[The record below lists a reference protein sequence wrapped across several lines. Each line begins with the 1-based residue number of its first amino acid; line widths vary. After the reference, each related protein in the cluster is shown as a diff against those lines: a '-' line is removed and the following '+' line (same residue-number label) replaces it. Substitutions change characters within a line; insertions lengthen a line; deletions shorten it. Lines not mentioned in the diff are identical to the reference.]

1 MSNNFKRPLASSHN
15 AQPAEQIQQ
24 NGYHS
29 APGSFPLKGSHQFKV
44 PFPDAPT
51 APLPGL
57 AATPSVGVPAKP
69 LIDTPG
75 LENKRMRLKSI
86 ISTQLQLP
94 SRKAEV
100 PITEQSTDVHAAFP
114 ARPPFR
120 PLPAYSE
127 QQVIGKKTLF
137 SLLVGFDLLAN
148 ILELAHV
155 NFLYTTTLISLCT
168 SILLPGFLITLI
180 LRLRKISFWENL
192 LFIVGLGIAFLE
204 FGGLLLNVLL
214 PLFDVNNPLAFQ
226 NIVYGF
232 DVFLLLLFVFAWV
245 RTKHLEVKIQLPR
258 RSKIEKVLYTLP
270 VFFPVLATL
279 GAIVLNNGG
288 SNTLTL
294 ILLGAIAVYSLLLV
308 LFRDKIAVDLYPYAI
323 FFIGI
328 ACLFTTSLRSWY
340 ITGHD
345 IEREFYVFQLTN
357 AHHIWNM
364 AFYQNAY
371 NACLSI
377 TILPTILTNLLSIQD
392 MYVYKVI
399 FQILFATSPI
409 VVFFIV
415 RNYTTPVLAFLS
427 AFFFMSFPTFFN
439 DMPMLNRQEI
449 GFIFFGLVLYMMLLS
464 ELSFSMRKILFII
477 FALSV
482 VVSHYSTNFVLLAL
496 VTFVYVST
504 LIISLP
510 FVKNIF
516 ARLLP
521 KSHTTLKNTFTNK
534 KFLALP
540 LILLL
545 FLMTYFWNNLY
556 TNSSNQTGSVMAEI
570 ISSILLKSNAK
581 SSDISYSIFSFY
593 KPDPNQELQKYI
605 RSIQQSAG
613 NENTSH
619 FYNKSINSKYA
630 SYPLTQE
637 QLAPTPVGNWLSSF
651 HIPVFNVQTGLRSLS
666 AYFMQI
672 SVFIGLLA
680 VFFFK
685 KKEPFDVQHLLLF
698 FKKKK
703 PKKAFDLQYLFLCF
717 GAIFLLVLMTVLP
730 AISIEYGLLRMFQQ
744 LLFILSLPIVLAV
757 WSTLFFVK
765 EQKRILFTGIIAII
779 FFLNL
784 TGFISHLTGDYYPQ
798 LTLDNAGLYYDA
810 YYVHKSDVLAIAW
823 LSENNVNNEP
833 VQADLPGTNKLLT
846 YGDID
851 ALSGIFPQIIRK
863 NAYVYQ
869 QVSIHIEVILDNTI
883 IVCNSSKPFL
893 DENKDH
899 VYSNGQVNIYK

>member
-1 MSNNFKRPLASSHN
+1 M
-15 AQPAEQIQQ
+15 E
-24 NGYHS
+24 
-29 APGSFPLKGSHQFKV
+29 LKTNRQ
-44 PFPDAPT
+44 
-51 APLPGL
+51 
-57 AATPSVGVPAKP
+57 
-69 LIDTPG
+69 
-75 LENKRMRLKSI
+75 SI

-94 SRKAEV
+94 SRKSEV

-114 ARPPFR
+114 PAPPFI

-127 QQVIGKKTLF
+127 QQVMRVGKKTLF
-137 SLLVGFDLLAN
+137 SLLLGVELLAN
-148 ILELAHV
+148 VLELTQV
-155 NFLYTTTLISLCT
+155 NFLYTTTLISFCT
-168 SILLPGFLITLI
+168 CILLPGFLISLI
-180 LRLRKISFWENL
+180 LRIRKISLWENL
-192 LFIVGLGIAFLE
+192 LFIVGLSIAFLE

-214 PLFDVNNPLAFQ
+214 PLFGVENPLAFQ
-226 NIVYGF
+226 NIVIGF
-232 DVFLLLLFVFAWV
+232 DIFVLLLFILAWI
-245 RTKHLEVKIQLPR
+245 RTKQLVVQIQLPK
-258 RSKIEKVLYTLP
+258 RSKIEKVLYVLP
-270 VFFPVLATL
+270 VFFPILATL

-288 SNTLTL
+288 SNILTL

-323 FFIGI
+323 FFIAI
-328 ACLFTTSLRSWY
+328 ASLFTTSLRSWY

-345 IEREFYVFQLTN
+345 VEREFYIFQLTN

-364 AFYQNAY
+364 AFYQDAY

-409 VVFFIV
+409 LVFFIM
-415 RNYTTPVLAFLS
+415 RNYTAPVLAFLS
-427 AFFFMSFPTFFN
+427 AFIFMSFPTFFN
-439 DMPMLNRQEI
+439 DMSMINRQEI

-464 ELSFSMRKILFII
+464 ELSLSIRKILFII

-482 VVSHYSTNFVLLAL
+482 VVSHYSTNFVLLVL
-496 VTFVYVST
+496 VTFVYVLT

-510 FVKNIF
+510 FVKNTF

-521 KSHTTLKNTFTNK
+521 KSHITLKNTFTNK
-534 KFLALP
+534 KFLGLP

-556 TNSSNQTGSVMAEI
+556 TNSSDHVGSVFSEV
-570 ISSILLKSNAK
+570 ISSILVKSNTK
-581 SSDISYSIFSFY
+581 SSDLSYSIFFAP
-593 KPDPNQELQKYI
+593 KQDPKQQLQEYI
-605 RSIQQSAG
+605 DSITQSA
-613 NENTSH
+613 E
-619 FYNKSINSKYA
+619 SINSGKASTNQFYSKSITSKYS
-630 SYPLTQE
+630 SYPLPQE
-637 QLAPTPVGNWLSSF
+637 RLAPTPLGNWLSSF
-651 HIPVFNVQTGLRSLS
+651 HIPVFNIQTGLRSLS
-666 AYFMQI
+666 ASFMQI

-680 VFFFK
+680 VFFLK

-698 FKKKK
+698 FKKRPKK
-703 PKKAFDLQYLFLCF
+703 PLDMQYLLLCF
-717 GAIFLLVLMTVLP
+717 GALFLLVLETVVPVL
-730 AISIEYGLLRMFQQ
+730 SIEYGILRMFQQ

-757 WSTLFFVK
+757 YSILFFVK

-798 LTLDNAGLYYDA
+798 MPLDNSGLYYDA
-810 YYVHKSDVLAIAW
+810 YYVHKSDVVAIVW
-823 LSENNVNNEP
+823 LSKNNIKNEP
-833 VQADLPGTNKLLT
+833 VQADLTGTNKLLT

-851 ALSGIFPQIIRK
+851 ALNGIFPPVIRK

-869 QVSIHIEVILDNTI
+869 EVSIHIEVIIDNTVLI
-883 IVCNSSKPFL
+883 FNSSKSFL
-893 DENKDH
+893 DDNKDL